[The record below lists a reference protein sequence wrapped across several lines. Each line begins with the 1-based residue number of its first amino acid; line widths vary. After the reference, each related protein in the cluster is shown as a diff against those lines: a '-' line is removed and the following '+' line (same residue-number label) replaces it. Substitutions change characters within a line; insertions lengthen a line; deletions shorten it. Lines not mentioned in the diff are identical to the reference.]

1 MLVKPGKKEKMSFRR
16 SNSIVLASAFLL
28 LIPVAG
34 FAEIDP
40 AGTPP
45 LSADAIVQKLMAAN
59 SSRAAALRGY
69 QGRRIY
75 HLEYHGM
82 WGTHFAEIQVDA
94 TYSAPD
100 KKEFKI
106 VSQSGSRILINR
118 VLMKLLSSEQ
128 EAQLQ
133 QNRKE
138 LEISPENY
146 NFSLDEIQHTANGDF
161 YILNLTPKGKSRYLY
176 RGKIW
181 VDAHDFAVVRMEGEP
196 QKNPS
201 MWVSH
206 TQIEYRWGKE
216 DGFWLPVRNQS
227 ETDVRMGGGKAFLTI
242 DYSNYQITGVSRL
255 ANERQDNPHQILPD
269 PAAVTADPH

>member
-1 MLVKPGKKEKMSFRR
+1 MLKPEKGKMSSLH
-16 SNSIVLASAFLL
+16 SNPALRAAGFLL
-28 LIPVAG
+28 AFTALSC
-34 FAEIDP
+34 AEIDP
-40 AGTPP
+40 AATPP

-59 SSRAAALRGY
+59 ALRAASLRGY
-69 QGRRIY
+69 QGRRVY
-75 HLEYHGM
+75 RLEYHGM
-82 WGTHFAEIQVDA
+82 WGSHSAQITVDA
-94 TYSAPD
+94 SYSAPD

-106 VSQSGSRILINR
+106 VSEDGSRILINR

-146 NFSLDEIQHTANGDF
+146 RFTLDEIQHTAAGDY

-176 RGKIW
+176 RGKVW

-206 TQIEYRWGKE
+206 TQIAYRWAKE

-227 ETDVRMGGGKAFLTI
+227 ETDVRMGGGRAFLTI
-242 DYSNYQITGVSRL
+242 DYSNYQITGVNRL
-255 ANERQDNPHQILPD
+255 ASGKSGDEHQALPD
-269 PAAVTADPH
+269 PAVVTADPH